1 MKKLFVLSL
10 VSLALAG
17 CTIVQERVDRA
28 RFGENPYLEPPFYTR
43 YLNTGSDT
51 DRRVQAWLVALAA
64 DPQNPMYHNE
74 LGQLLIDKRLPND
87 AKREF
92 RRAIAADRD
101 FYPAWYNLAMVR
113 ASEGNTRGALRALDE
128 TIDRKPGHAS
138 ALFQKGLILERLGK
152 SDAAIEAYAKA
163 FRINWK
169 LLQPSINPQIVES
182 KLISRTLMK
191 VYPDERQ
198 RRSLFLQPTPPELIP
213 EPTAP
218 SDLST
223 PDEIVT
229 PQPDTAPQPSAGQ
242 TNTTPPT
249 TRG

>member
-1 MKKLFVLSL
+1 MKKIFVLSL

-17 CTIVQERVDRA
+17 CMSIQQRVDQA
-28 RFGENPYLEPPFYTR
+28 RFGENPYLEPPFYAR

-51 DRRVQAWLVALAA
+51 DARIQAWLTALAS

-74 LGQLLIDKRLPND
+74 LGRLLIDKRLPND

-92 RRAIAADRD
+92 RRAIAADRN
-101 FYPAWYNLAMVR
+101 FYPAWYNLALVR
-113 ASEGNTRGALRALDE
+113 ASEGDTRGALRALDE
-128 TIDRKPGHAS
+128 TLDRRPGHAS
-138 ALFQKGLILERLGK
+138 ARFQKGLLLERLGK
-152 SDAAIEAYAKA
+152 NDAAIEEYARA

-169 LLQPSINPQIVES
+169 LLQPSINPQIIES
-182 KLISRTLMK
+182 RLIDRTLMK

-213 EPTAP
+213 APRAP

-223 PDEIVT
+223 PDEIVPPASDT
-229 PQPDTAPQPSAGQ
+229 PPQPTPATPALPPPAG
-242 TNTTPPT
+242 
-249 TRG
+249 